1 MESNFL
7 RKYSDII
14 TEMEASVDEDI
25 FRKTKVF
32 NNKKGELE
40 PVGVATKT
48 LPYCEKIVAM
58 LDKYGIDSQVAQE
71 GHELNSRYVV
81 RLTNPQE
88 VQTATEL
95 FNAGKIKGFELTDVW
110 PSMY

>member
-14 TEMEASVDEDI
+14 TEMENSVDEGI
-25 FRKTKVF
+25 FRSTKVF

-48 LPYCEKIVAM
+48 LPYCKKIIAM
-58 LDKYGIDSQVAQE
+58 LGKYGIDSQVEQV

-81 RLTNPQE
+81 QLTNPQE
-88 VQTATEL
+88 IQTVTEL

>member
-14 TEMEASVDEDI
+14 TEMEASVDEGI
-25 FRKTKVF
+25 FRSTKVF
-32 NNKKGELE
+32 NNKKGDLE
-40 PVGVATKT
+40 PVGVSTKT

-58 LDKYGIDSQVAQE
+58 LAKYGIDSQIAQE
-71 GHELNSRYVV
+71 GHELNSRYIV